1 MMRYATE
8 REMYPEV
15 RRWLEDF
22 LRHRH
27 PRSKISVLDA
37 SRQPVYHVLRNLQL
51 TGLPSD
57 WESWDIRADVLGIV
71 SSKLSTRLAIVECKN
86 RTITL
91 AHLSQLLG
99 YCRVAQPEYAFILSP
114 FGASDLLKRLLL
126 TYGRKDVLV
135 YQHREGKIARSLII
149 ARWDPTTNSLD
160 YASLVTG
167 DDNVGRI

>member
-15 RRWLEDF
+15 CRWLEDF
-22 LRHRH
+22 LRHRY

-114 FGASDLLKRLLL
+114 FGASSMLKRLLQ
-126 TYGRKDVLV
+126 TYGRKDVLE
-135 YQHREGKIARSLII
+135 YQQKKGKVPRSLVI
-149 ARWDPTTNSLD
+149 ARWDPVTKNLD
-160 YASLVTG
+160 YASLITG

>member
-1 MMRYATE
+1 MHYATE
-8 REMYPEV
+8 KEMYPEV
-15 RRWLEDF
+15 CRWLEGF
-22 LRHRH
+22 LHQRH
-27 PRSKISVLDA
+27 PHSNVSVLDA
-37 SRQPVYHVLRNLQL
+37 SRQPVYRVLRQLPL
-51 TGLPSD
+51 TGLPGD
-57 WESWDIRADVLGIV
+57 WQSWDIRADVLGIV

-135 YQHREGKIARSLII
+135 YQHREGRIARSLII

>member
-1 MMRYATE
+1 MSYTTE
-8 REMYPEV
+8 KEMYPDV
-15 RRWLEDF
+15 CLWLEGF
-22 LRHRH
+22 LRQRH
-27 PRSKISVLDA
+27 PHGKVSFLDA
-37 SRQPVYHVLRNLQL
+37 SRQPVYRVLRNLQL
-51 TGLPSD
+51 PGLPGD

-71 SSKLSTRLAIVECKN
+71 SGKASTRLAIVECKN
-86 RTITL
+86 TEITL